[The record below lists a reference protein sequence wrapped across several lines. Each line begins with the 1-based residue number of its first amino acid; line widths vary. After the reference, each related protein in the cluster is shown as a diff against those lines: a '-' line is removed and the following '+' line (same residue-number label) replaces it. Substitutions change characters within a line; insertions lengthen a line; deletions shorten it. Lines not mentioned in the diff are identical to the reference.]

1 MAAVGEVASSWV
13 PPPLPECDGDAPSGS
28 VLLDMRCYIADLPNA
43 TTATGVTGG
52 GLPIQVT
59 FRAAR
64 PPALSHLC
72 VHCPGADFSASA
84 PSRVVA
90 SHADLLLLRVPTHP
104 DSLSCVKAEFWDYF
118 VYRAHPP
125 RLDLIPNPHP
135 KRVNDCDAALISL
148 DNGGGGYVVAAL
160 RNRIPRPDPS
170 GGRGAYITT
179 EFDLHLYRSS
189 NPDEGWVTTTRLS
202 VEDPVRDALVPLP
215 RVVADLLPYHETGKA
230 IAVGGERGT
239 VAWVD
244 LWRGIILCDVLDE
257 SPALRDVP
265 LPVPARGNWD
275 RLVQECDPSYV
286 RDVTISRHENSI
298 KYVEM
303 ELNPPKHLE
312 KTTTHDESYLDWAR
326 HNRRNSLVRGH
337 GWKITTWTMPIVPAA
352 SWEDWRRE
360 HDVHVNDLA
369 VDASKPWP
377 FKTLSNHPQGSSDT
391 KAVLRRL
398 SVAYPTIS
406 MDDEDVVYLLSNV
419 DELDVV
425 VAVDVKKKALRGV
438 AELDTQKNFYLMP
451 SYCSSEIS
459 SYLKKTSE

>member
-1 MAAVGEVASSWV
+1 
-13 PPPLPECDGDAPSGS
+13 
-28 VLLDMRCYIADLPNA
+28 MRCYIADLPNA

-52 GLPIQVT
+52 GLHIQVT

-72 VHCPGADFSASA
+72 VHCPGADFPASA
-84 PSRVVA
+84 PSRV
-90 SHADLLLLRVPTHP
+90 
-104 DSLSCVKAEFWDYF
+104 AEFWDYF
-118 VYRAHPP
+118 VSPP

-170 GGRGAYITT
+170 GGRSAYITT

-215 RVVADLLPYHETGKA
+215 RAVADLLPYHETGKA

-244 LWRGIILCDVLDE
+244 LWRGIIFCDVLDE

-275 RLVQECDPSYV
+275 RLAQECDPSYV

-303 ELNPPKHLE
+303 ELNPPKQLE
-312 KTTTHDESYLDWAR
+312 KTATHESYLDWAR
-326 HNRRNSLVRGH
+326 HNRRNSLGRGH
-337 GWKITTWTMPIVPAA
+337 GWKITTWTMPVVPAA

-391 KAVLRRL
+391 RAMLRRL

-406 MDDEDVVYLLSNV
+406 MDDEDLVYLLYNV

-425 VAVDVKKKALRGV
+425 VPVDVKRKALRGV

-459 SYLKKTSE
+459 SYLKKTTSE